1 MRPRLLAA
9 FLLAAVQLLSACSD
23 GTAPI
28 DPTVTSTRLLF
39 CPGWQPDWVAFQDGD
54 AAWSRVQVKYVG
66 KFAEFDYDFT
76 ANRGGFAMG
85 RTISSASIPQLSVRF
100 GTPPEL
106 QLLSDTLTGGCT
118 ANAGKSWHGVTAGLD
133 PDDIALVGLGSTGPQ
148 SVSASTD
155 FAYTIDGVA
164 AGPQTIFAQQIR
176 VVDNQQVLAAAII
189 RHGVDLPDG
198 ATVPVLDFKS
208 AEAVQPIDASVSV
221 SGLDATPAVVS
232 AGFFSPGSITALSY
246 GSPALVGEGA
256 TPYRVLPPSA
266 LGAGDLQFLNVS
278 TQANGSNRNRTVIA
292 FFREPASAITIGD
305 LPIAAEITTVSGTR
319 LRARFPD
326 DADYNQLAS
335 VTWQQS
341 SVQIGVTMTGAY
353 AALSTKGYDLA
364 IPDFSAVSGFS
375 SQWTLTAGRTAFW
388 TTGRVGGNIELA
400 LDPTI
405 LDGGIRRV
413 LVDFGSMRP

>member
-1 MRPRLLAA
+1 MRRPLG
-9 FLLAAVQLLSACSD
+9 S
-23 GTAPI
+23 I
-28 DPTVTSTRLLF
+28 
-39 CPGWQPDWVAFQDGD
+39 PGWQPDWVAFQDGD

-100 GTPPEL
+100 GTPAEL

-246 GSPALVGEGA
+246 GSPALVGEGGIDLREA
-256 TPYRVLPPSA
+256 DEQDQ
-266 LGAGDLQFLNVS
+266 AGDEQDPAADSEHAGYHARQDSDDHGLDHGISRS
-278 TQANGSNRNRTVIA
+278 TALATRSAANSSEIA
-292 FFREPASAITIGD
+292 R
-305 LPIAAEITTVSGTR
+305 SGTR
-319 LRARFPD
+319 CWSHVP
-326 DADYNQLAS
+326 
-335 VTWQQS
+335 
-341 SVQIGVTMTGAY
+341 MT
-353 AALSTKGYDLA
+353 T
-364 IPDFSAVSGFS
+364 PP
-375 SQWTLTAGRTAFW
+375 TAGSPR
-388 TTGRVGGNIELA
+388 
-400 LDPTI
+400 
-405 LDGGIRRV
+405 DGA
-413 LVDFGSMRP
+413 